1 MKVRLMNHSFSSRD
15 QGTEHT
21 LYASRSSRRVN
32 TLRRRELEDRLSR
45 LQNDYAELHVALFE
59 AAQVHRKL
67 CAPRRLRF
75 GDFRIANEIF
85 AVRQLPGDFFMAQER
100 LGGLAVSLGDV
111 CGKGLAA
118 GMWVPHLAGLLAMH
132 STTCCEPRDIVA
144 RMNLTF
150 EQVPWMPLTSLF
162 QARLDPI
169 TGILDYCNAGHPPAF
184 LLRASGEIEELS
196 TGGPLLGVFRTDCY
210 VQEQVQLHPED
221 ALVVYSDGI
230 IDSTNPAGEQFGHE
244 RWQSYVRQSRA
255 ADADA
260 LLLSLLGAVQDFASG
275 YPIQDDMS
283 LAVLTRGN
291 A

>member
-1 MKVRLMNHSFSSRD
+1 
-15 QGTEHT
+15 
-21 LYASRSSRRVN
+21 
-32 TLRRRELEDRLSR
+32 LEERLSR

-75 GDFRIANEIF
+75 GSFCIASEIF
-85 AVRQLPGDFFMAQER
+85 AVRQLPGDFFLAQER
-100 LGGLAVSLGDV
+100 PHGVIVSLGDV

-132 STTCCEPRDIVA
+132 SLADFEPRTIVA
-144 RMNLTF
+144 RMNVTF

-162 QARLDPI
+162 QAHLDPVS
-169 TGILDYCNAGHPPAF
+169 GILDYCNAGHPPAL
-184 LLRASGEIEELS
+184 LLRANGEIEELS
-196 TGGPLLGVFRTDCY
+196 DGGPLLGVFRTDSY
-210 VQEQVQLHPED
+210 IQGRVRLDPGD

-230 IDSTNPAGEQFGHE
+230 VDSTNPAGEQFGHE
-244 RWQSYVRQSRA
+244 RWEEYVRHTSA
-255 ADADA
+255 GDADA

-283 LAVLTRGN
+283 LAVLTRDS